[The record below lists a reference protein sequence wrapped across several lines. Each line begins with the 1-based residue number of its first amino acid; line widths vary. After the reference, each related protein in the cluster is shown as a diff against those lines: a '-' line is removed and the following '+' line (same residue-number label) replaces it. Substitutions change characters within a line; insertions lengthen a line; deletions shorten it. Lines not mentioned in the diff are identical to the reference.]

1 MDGGR
6 FLVKKRKRC
15 DEVELRKDI
24 LEKIQ
29 SQHDDTTEVLKKG
42 LEQKDRL
49 IDVVSKAAS
58 SILNEKC
65 D

>member
-1 MDGGR
+1 MKNSIEKGNAR
-6 FLVKKRKRC
+6 AVKKRKRC

-29 SQHDDTTEVLKKG
+29 SQHDDIMAVLKKS

-49 IDVVSKAAS
+49 IIRAS
-58 SILNEKC
+58 VCVLR
-65 D
+65 